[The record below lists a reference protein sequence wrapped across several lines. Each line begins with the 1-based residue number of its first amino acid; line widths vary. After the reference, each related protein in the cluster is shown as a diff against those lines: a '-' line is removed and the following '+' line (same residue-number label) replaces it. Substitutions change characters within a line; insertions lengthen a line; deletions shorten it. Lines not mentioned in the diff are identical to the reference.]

1 MSSTKRGW
9 LAIAA
14 VVVVGAGAQLIPATA
29 LADPDTGPPNP
40 RPSRARPR

>member
-1 MSSTKRGW
+1 MSCTKCGW

-29 LADPDTGPPNP
+29 LADPDTGPAEPQTE
-40 RPSRARPR
+40 